1 MKNETELVAGQHAPA
16 CFYRVR
22 LATCLAVTL
31 LAGVSFAGTVHAQS
45 TAAAAKDSLAENFEN
60 PPPAARP
67 RVWWHWMNGNVT
79 KDGIAKD
86 LEWMRRVGIGG
97 LQNFDAN
104 LTTPQIV
111 PQRLVYMTP
120 EWKDAFRF
128 AAETADRFGLEMA
141 IAASPGWSETGGPW
155 VKPKDGMKKVVWS
168 EIEVSGGKRAS
179 IKLPAPPSASGPF
192 LDLDT
197 GSDILASATGNKPF
211 VPPEHYGDIAVLA
224 YPSPS
229 AAKLPAPRVSWNGRA
244 LDVSALTD
252 DKLSTAVEV
261 SPASV
266 QQPLV
271 LSIDFDEA
279 QTVRS
284 LRLFFQGA
292 TPSIGG
298 HAGVMARLEA
308 STEEKQ
314 WRKLADIPL
323 STVPT
328 TASFAPAT
336 ARAFRV
342 VLEAPAKSDPPFKP
356 AVGADPSPL
365 AAILKAPTSL
375 KIAQLQLLGEAKVNL
390 FETKAGF
397 SISDDYYSID
407 GDVGPELNGVAL
419 KDVIDLT
426 AHLKADG
433 PLDWTPPKGNW
444 RIVRLG
450 YSLTGKANHPATFE
464 ATGLEVDKYDAN
476 AVRGYMETY
485 LGMYKDTVGS
495 GLLGERGVRALLTD
509 SIEVGASNWTPELI
523 GQFKTR
529 RGYDPTPYLPTLIG
543 TIVGSRRDSDAF
555 LYDFRRTLT
564 ELMASEHY
572 GTVAKVAHEHGL
584 KVYGEALE
592 GFRATLGDDIDMRK
606 YADYPMAALWTFGRG
621 AESNPSYRADMKAAA
636 STANLYGQKIVA
648 AESMTSVLTPWG
660 HSPADLRR
668 VIDLEFATGINRP
681 VIHTSVHQPVDDK
694 QPGLS
699 LLVFGQYFNRH
710 ETWAEMAKPW
720 VDYLARNSHM
730 LQQGRTVAD
739 VAYFYGEDAS
749 WILHNYKAFSKELP
763 TRYNYD
769 LTNAEAVLKL
779 LQVEGG
785 EVTAPSG
792 ARYRV
797 IYLGGTSE
805 KMTLPVLR
813 RLAALAEGGATIVG
827 PAPKGSPSL
836 KDEAAEHAALIKK
849 LWSGNATTRVGK
861 GQVIVSTDVEAVLSS
876 LGVAPDFS
884 YDKPANDSE
893 VLFLHRTLDD
903 GDVYFVNN
911 RINRDERIEAR
922 FRVTGKAPQLWRA
935 DTGAIEPLSYRI
947 ENGVTIVPLEM
958 TAEDSFFVVFRE
970 PATTASATVTKPV
983 LKSVAA
989 LDGEWKVGF
998 QPGRGAPTE
1007 MKLASLASLSE
1018 SAEPAVKYFSG
1029 IATYTKRFTLPKN
1042 VKRGQPVVLD
1052 LGNIG
1057 DVAEVRINGQMIGS
1071 VWHPPYRIDIGKS
1084 VRAGANELEVKVAN
1098 LWVNRLIGDAQPNA
1112 KKVTFTTLPTYRA
1125 DAPLRPSGLIGPVH
1139 LLVP

>member
-1 MKNETELVAGQHAPA
+1 MTNERVSPAGRLAPA
-16 CFYRVR
+16 CQELGRR
-22 LATCLAVTL
+22 LMC
-31 LAGVSFAGTVHAQS
+31 F
-45 TAAAAKDSLAENFEN
+45 AAALLVTSSVVGSAYAQNPATAKDALASDFAD
-60 PPPAARP
+60 PPPDARP

-86 LEWMRRVGIGG
+86 LEWMKRVGIGG

-128 AAETADRFGLEMA
+128 AAETADRLDLELA

-155 VKPKDGMKKVVWS
+155 VKAEDGMKKVVWS
-168 EIEVSGGKRAS
+168 EIEVSGTRRTS
-179 IKLPAPPSASGPF
+179 IKLPAPPKASGPF
-192 LDLDT
+192 LDLST
-197 GSDILASATGNKPF
+197 GSDILESATGNKPF
-211 VPPEHYGDIAVLA
+211 VPPVHYGDIAVLA
-224 YPSPS
+224 YPAPTS
-229 AAKLPAPRVSWNGRA
+229 AKLPTPRAFWNGKA
-244 LDVSALTD
+244 IDASALTD
-252 DKLSTAVEV
+252 DKLTTSVEV

-266 QQPLV
+266 AQPLV
-271 LSIDFDEA
+271 LSIDFDEP

-284 LRLFFQGA
+284 IRLFFQGA

-298 HAGVMARLEA
+298 HAGVLPRLEA
-308 STEEKQ
+308 SDDGTQ
-314 WRKLADIPL
+314 WRKLADLPL
-323 STVPT
+323 SSVPT
-328 TASFAPAT
+328 TVSFASAT

-342 VLEAPAKSDPPFKP
+342 VLEATKSELPFK
-356 AVGADPSPL
+356 AAAGADPSAL
-365 AAILKAPTSL
+365 AAIFKAPATL
-375 KIAQLQLLGEAKVNL
+375 KIAQLQLLAEAKVNL

-397 SISDDYYSID
+397 SISDDYYSLD
-407 GDVGPELNGVAL
+407 GNVGPDLSGVAV

-426 AHLKADG
+426 ARMKADG
-433 PLDWTPPKGNW
+433 TLDWKPPKGNW

-450 YSLTGKANHPATFE
+450 YSLTGKVNHPATFE
-464 ATGLEVDKYDAN
+464 ATGLEVDKYDAK
-476 AVRGYMETY
+476 AVRNYMEEY

-495 GLLGERGVRALLTD
+495 ELMGERGVRALLTD

-523 GQFKTR
+523 EQFRTR
-529 RGYDPTPYLPTLIG
+529 RGYDPTPFLPSLSG
-543 TIVGSRRDSDAF
+543 TIIGSRRESDAF

-592 GFRATLGDDIDMRK
+592 GFRPTLGDDIDMRK
-606 YADYPMAALWTFGRG
+606 YADYPMAALWTFGRDAG
-621 AESNPSYRADMKAAA
+621 GNPSYRADMKGAA

-648 AESMTSVLTPWG
+648 AESMTSVLAPWG
-660 HSPADLRR
+660 HAPSDLRR

-710 ETWAEMAKPW
+710 DTWAEMAKPW

-749 WILHNYKAFSKELP
+749 WIAHSYQTYSKQLP

-769 LTNAEAVLKL
+769 LINAEAILNLLK
-779 LQVEGG
+779 VEGG
-785 EVTAPSG
+785 EVISPIG

-797 IYLGGTSE
+797 IYLGGTSQ

-827 PAPKGSPSL
+827 QAPNGSPSL
-836 KDEAAEHAALIKK
+836 KDEAAEYAALVKK
-849 LWSGNATTRVGK
+849 LWSGNATTRVGR
-861 GQVIVSTDVEAVLSS
+861 GQVIVNTDVEAVLGS

-884 YDKPANDSE
+884 YEKPASDSE
-893 VLFLHRTLDD
+893 VLFLHRQLDD

-911 RINRDERIEAR
+911 RVNRAERIEAR
-922 FRVTGKAPQLWRA
+922 FRVVGKAPQLWRA
-935 DTGAIEPLSYRI
+935 DTGAVEPLSYRI

-958 TAEDSFFVVFRE
+958 IAEDSFFVVFRT
-970 PATTASATVTKPV
+970 PTAETSATVAKTNR
-983 LKSVAA
+983 KSV
-989 LDGEWKVGF
+989 LTLEGNWTVSF
-998 QPGRGAPTE
+998 QPGRGAPEVVT
-1007 MKLASLASLSE
+1007 LPTLASLSE
-1018 SAEPAVKYFSG
+1018 HSDSGIKYFSG
-1029 IATYTKRFTLPKN
+1029 IATYTKRFTLPRE
-1042 VKRGQPVVLD
+1042 VKRGQSVMLD
-1052 LGNIG
+1052 LGNLG
-1057 DVAEVRINGQMIGS
+1057 DMAEVRINGQLIGT
-1071 VWHPPYRIDIGKS
+1071 VWHAPYQIDVGKS

-1112 KKVTFTTLPTYRA
+1112 KKVAFTTLPTYRA
-1125 DAPLRPSGLIGPVH
+1125 DAPLRPSGLIGPVR